1 MTFVEGVGGG
11 GGGWRWSGGWGG
23 GYNTAMSLGQ
33 VVINATELSRCC
45 CDTGRRNVTDICHR
59 NVTMSQVVT
68 MSLTSAV
75 TKSLCHP

>member
-11 GGGWRWSGGWGG
+11 RGGWRWSGGWE

-33 VVINATELSRCC
+33 VIINATELSRCC

-59 NVTMSQVVT
+59 NVTVSPIVT
-68 MSLTSAV
+68 MSR
-75 TKSLCHP
+75 